1 MIPSNETL
9 ELLRHLASR
18 PGHDE
23 VKADYRQL
31 LTTEFG
37 VELSALDFERQ
48 VPEVRG
54 RIDALVGRT
63 VFEAK
68 SDLDAEWKDVV
79 RRMPDYLADR
89 ERAEGERF
97 AGIASDGLNWA
108 VFELRDGRLE
118 IVKRTTLDP
127 ERGGEFLA
135 WIDGGLALKSSLAP
149 DPLTIRAELGRDSV
163 AYRLVD
169 RRLRTLWNA
178 LETKPAVYLK
188 RRLWSELLKRV
199 HGRDVD
205 SVDLWFQHT
214 FLVVVAKCVAVA
226 VMGLR
231 SDDPRELL
239 SGRAFE
245 TVGVE
250 GAVESDFFDWVVD
263 DEEGVDL
270 VRKIMNHVRRFR
282 LEEVDGDVLKV
293 LYESL
298 IDPDERH
305 ELGEYYTP
313 DWLAAKVVRQVV
325 DRPMEDRVIDPACG
339 SGTFLFHAIRRFLT
353 EAEDAGLPAGE
364 RAGEVC
370 AHIVGMDIHPVAV
383 IIARVTYLLGLAPAF
398 AERAGTISIP
408 VYLGDAMQLSVTDI
422 MTDKRLTIPVPPPAG
437 EAGRETLVFP
447 DVYCRDAALF
457 DKAIEIM
464 RRGAETGMGRAGV
477 EQALRKKTEQ
487 HYRADLTIEQEHG
500 VKDLGE
506 TFVTLE
512 KLTREGRDTIWTYV
526 ARNLS
531 RPLAFSARG
540 GWASVLVGNPP
551 WVALRH
557 MSEDLQKRFKEM
569 ARDDGVYVGGKF
581 ATQNDLCALFVV
593 RAVFLYLRS
602 AGKLGLL
609 LPLAALSRGQ
619 FEKLRAGSFSSV
631 RVAWDEAWTM
641 DDCVAPLFP
650 VPSCAV
656 FGRRRGT
663 ATPMP
668 TTVRAYSGILSRR
681 GADEDEAD
689 RKLTVVENTPAPTVG
704 VFSGGSAYRAA
715 FRQGA
720 TLVPRMLCLVERRA
734 SAKLGYDRSAPFV
747 VSRRSNQEKEPWKSL
762 PPVEGKV
769 EAEFLRPVLLG
780 ESVLPHRVFRPFE
793 GVIPVNG
800 DGVVLDSAAAGARG
814 HFELFHW
821 MRNAEKVWNT
831 NSESGGMKFIERIDY
846 HGELSSQF
854 PVASTRVVY
863 SASGMRVAACVVSD
877 ETSIIEHKLYWMAS
891 RDMDEARY
899 LVAIL
904 NSEVLRIGVE
914 RYQSRG
920 QWGARDFDKT
930 VFNLSIPVFDQ
941 NDEIHAALSSASE
954 EAEKVAALVELPE
967 GMPFQKARAAVREA
981 LAEAGVS
988 KLIEDL
994 VARLLNPVKPPP
1006 ASARRNK
1013 KNP

>member
-9 ELLRHLASR
+9 ELLRHLGSR

-37 VELSALDFERQ
+37 VELGALDFERR

-68 SDLDAEWKDVV
+68 SDLDAEWKDVA

-89 ERAEGERF
+89 EREEGERF
-97 AGIASDGLNWA
+97 AGIASDGLNWV

-118 IVKRTTLDP
+118 TVKETTLDP

-135 WIDGGLALKSSLAP
+135 WLDGGLALKSSLAP
-149 DPLTIRAELGRDSV
+149 DPMTVRAELGRESV

-169 RRLRTLWNA
+169 QRLRALWNK
-178 LETKPAVYLK
+178 LESTPAAYLK
-188 RRLWSELLKRV
+188 RQLWADLLRRV

-205 SVDLWFQHT
+205 SADLWFQHT
-214 FLVVVAKCVAVA
+214 FLVVVAKCVALA
-226 VMGLR
+226 VMRLR
-231 SDDPRELL
+231 TDDPRELL
-239 SGRAFE
+239 SGRVFE
-245 TVGVE
+245 TVGVQ

-263 DEEGVDL
+263 DEEGVAL
-270 VRKIMNHVRRFR
+270 VRKVMNHVRRFR
-282 LEEVDGDVLKV
+282 LEEVESDVLKI

-339 SGTFLFHAIRRFLT
+339 SGTFLFHAIRRLLA
-353 EAEDAGLPAGE
+353 EAEDAGVPAGDM
-364 RAGEVC
+364 AGEVC
-370 AHIVGMDIHPVAV
+370 DHIVGMDIHPVAV

-398 AERAGTISIP
+398 ADRAGIISIP

-422 MTDKRLTIPVPPPAG
+422 MTDKRLTIRVPPPAG
-437 EAGRETLVFP
+437 EADGRETLVFP
-447 DVYCRDAALF
+447 DVYCRDGALF

-464 RRGAETGMGRAGV
+464 RRAAETGMSRSGV
-477 EQALRKKTEQ
+477 EQAIRKKTEQ
-487 HYRADLTIEQEHG
+487 HYRADLTPELELG

-506 TFVTLE
+506 TYLTLD

-531 RPLAFSARG
+531 RPLAYSARG

-557 MSEDLQKRFKEM
+557 MSEDLQRRFKEM
-569 ARDDGVYVGGKF
+569 ARNDNVWVGGKF
-581 ATQNDLCALFVV
+581 GTQNDLCALFVA
-593 RAVFLYLRS
+593 RAIFLYLRS
-602 AGKLGLL
+602 AGKLGLV

-619 FEKLRAGSFSSV
+619 FERLRTGSFASV

-663 ATPMP
+663 GVPMP
-668 TTVRAYSGILSRR
+668 KTVRAYSGCLPRR
-681 GADEDEAD
+681 DAHEDEAD
-689 RKLTVVENTPAPTVG
+689 RALTVIKNAPAPTEG
-704 VFSGGSAYRAA
+704 VFTGGSPYREA

-720 TLVPRMLCLVERRA
+720 TLVPRMLCLVERRV
-734 SAKLGYDRSAPFV
+734 SGRLGYDRTAPFV
-747 VSRRSNQEKEPWKSL
+747 VSRRNNQEKEPWKSL
-762 PPVEGKV
+762 PSIEGKV

-780 ESVLPHRVFRPFE
+780 ESVLPYRVFRPFE
-793 GVIPVNG
+793 GVIPING
-800 DGVVLDSAAAGARG
+800 DGVALDSPTAEARG

-821 MRNAEKVWNT
+821 MRNAERIWGE
-831 NSESGGMKFIERIDY
+831 NSRSGDMTFVERVDY
-846 HGELSSQF
+846 HGGLSVQF
-854 PVASTRVVY
+854 PISPLRVVY
-863 SASGMRVAACVVSD
+863 SASGTRVAACVVTDQKSV
-877 ETSIIEHKLYWMAS
+877 IEHKLYWMTA
-891 RDMDEARY
+891 RNLDEARY

-904 NSEVLRIGVE
+904 NSETLRAGVE
-914 RYQSRG
+914 RFQSRG
-920 QWGARDFDKT
+920 QWGARDFDKA
-930 VFNLSIPVFDQ
+930 VFNLPIPVFDPK
-941 NDEIHAALSSASE
+941 NKTHAALASLSE
-954 EAEKVAALVELPE
+954 KAEGIAAAAELPE
-967 GMPFQKARAAVREA
+967 GVPFQKARAAVRAA
-981 LAEAGVS
+981 LVEAGTA
-988 KLIEDL
+988 KRIDDL
-994 VARLLNPVKPPP
+994 VALLLK
-1006 ASARRNK
+1006 
-1013 KNP
+1013 